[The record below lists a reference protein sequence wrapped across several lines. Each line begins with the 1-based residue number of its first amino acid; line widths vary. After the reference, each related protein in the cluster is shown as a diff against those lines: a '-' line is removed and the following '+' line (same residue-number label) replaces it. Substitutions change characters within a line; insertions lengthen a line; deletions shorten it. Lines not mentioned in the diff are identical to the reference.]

1 MVLSDRA
8 RSNALGKV
16 TFLRGIRMK
25 QIFKLAVCAALVA
38 LAGKANAASEESDFS
53 RPARG
58 SNKNAA
64 PSLAMSDTADMS
76 LADQATRQIS
86 QFGTVRTVN
95 VGPGRVFKTPLLNI
109 APQQPTNS
117 HKDQEEQ
124 KPLGQPGAPFRVT
137 DDAISVSDVAPT
149 DSTNRAFAPATFTL
163 LRNSTTGPS
172 VGGNGGVSNVA
183 EPSIASKGSN
193 IFETYN
199 WYASV
204 STDNGV
210 TRRFINPFTAFPNSP
225 AAFTSGVC
233 CDQRASQASHKGLV
247 FWFLLYNQ
255 NGTTATSTGG
265 VRLAVAKDNALSSN
279 PIAWQTYDFFPE
291 QIGQTGSWY
300 DYPYMQVSD
309 NFVYFTCNIFSTET
323 GGYTGAVI
331 YRIPLAAILAN
342 QPVVADTFFNPQF
355 GSILTVNGSGGEGTR
370 PAKNVMYFASVFGS
384 NSVFVIKWPEAN
396 AQPTVTYLDGSNGL
410 HTTAYGPFSCP
421 VTIGATTVNPCGRV
435 DTRMQAG
442 WVNATELGLM
452 WVSNTIAPNR
462 PFPFTRVLILN
473 PDTLAILSQPDLFS
487 TTSALLYPAVAVN
500 QRGHLGGIVDSLGG
514 DQATTLRAFIRDDLS
529 PDVNSSGWETFAVSI
544 GNNAANAWGD
554 YNGMATH
561 QRFPNTWVGLGHNQ
575 VDTSAGSGAR
585 LRSIWFARERDATAK
600 ISVGY
605 TGNGTATITS
615 VPAGVSCNTGS
626 ITGCESNFALGTSVT
641 LTIAPSAG
649 TSFLGWTGACSVAVS
664 SCTVTTDQLLS
675 VVARILDGVLL
686 KSGFENP

>member
-1 MVLSDRA
+1 MQSF
-8 RSNALGKV
+8 S
-16 TFLRGIRMK
+16 GIQMK
-25 QIFKLAVCAALVA
+25 LLLKLAACAAWVG
-38 LAGKANAASEESDFS
+38 LACTSHAASEVLK
-53 RPARG
+53 
-58 SNKNAA
+58 KNTPEIHA
-64 PSLAMSDTADMS
+64 
-76 LADQATRQIS
+76 
-86 QFGTVRTVN
+86 GTVRTVN
-95 VGPGRVFKTPLLNI
+95 VGPGRFFETPLLNFPPKRAI
-109 APQQPTNS
+109 KS
-117 HKDQEEQ
+117 QEEQ
-124 KPLGQPGAPFRVT
+124 EQQEPHAQPGAPFIVT
-137 DDAISVSDVAPT
+137 DDAVSVSDVAPT
-149 DSTNRAFAPATFTL
+149 DSSNRAVAPETFTL
-163 LRNSTTGPS
+163 LRSSTTGPQ
-172 VGGNGGVSNVA
+172 VGGNGSISNVA
-183 EPSIASKGSN
+183 EPSIASKGST

-225 AAFTSGVC
+225 TAFTAGVC

-279 PIAWQTYDFFPE
+279 PIPWQTYDFFPE

-309 NFVYFTCNIFSTET
+309 NFVYFTCNIFSTVT

-342 QPVVADTFFNPQF
+342 QPVVADTFHSFSPRF

-410 HTTAYGPFSCP
+410 NTTASGPFSCS
-421 VTIGATTVNPCGRV
+421 VTIGATTVNPCARV

-452 WVSNTIAPNR
+452 WVSNKILPNR

-473 PDTLAILSQPDLFS
+473 PDTLAIVSQPDLFS
-487 TTSALLYPAVAVN
+487 TTSALVYPAVAVN

-529 PDVNSSGWETFAVSI
+529 PDVNTSGWETFAVSF

-585 LRSIWFARERDATAK
+585 LRSIWFARERDASAK
-600 ISVGY
+600 ISANY

-615 VPAGVSCNTGS
+615 VPAGISCNTGS
-626 ITGCESNFALGTSVT
+626 SAGCEANFALGTSVT

-649 TSFLGWTGACSVAVS
+649 SSFLGWTGACSGAAT

-675 VVARILDGVLL
+675 VVALISDGVLL

>member
-1 MVLSDRA
+1 
-8 RSNALGKV
+8 
-16 TFLRGIRMK
+16 MK
-25 QIFKLAVCAALVA
+25 QIFKLAACAAWVA
-38 LAGKANAASEESDFS
+38 LACTSHAASEASDPS
-53 RPARG
+53 RSVQGP
-58 SNKNAA
+58 NKNTPESLISRA
-64 PSLAMSDTADMS
+64 PLGG
-76 LADQATRQIS
+76 QA
-86 QFGTVRTVN
+86 GMVRTVN
-95 VGPGRVFKTPLLNI
+95 VGLGRVFETPLLNF
-109 APQQPTNS
+109 PPKQPS
-117 HKDQEEQ
+117 KEQEEQ
-124 KPLGQPGAPFRVT
+124 EPHAQPGAPFIVT

-149 DSTNRAFAPATFTL
+149 DTSAVSPDRRDTTNPTFAPETFTL
-163 LRNSTTGPS
+163 LRSSTTGPQ
-172 VGGNGGVSNVA
+172 VGGNGSISNVA
-183 EPSIASKGSN
+183 EPSIASKGST

-225 AAFTSGVC
+225 AAFTAGVC
-233 CDQRASQASHKGLV
+233 CDQRVSQASHKGLV

-265 VRLAVAKDNALSSN
+265 VRIAVAKDNALSSN
-279 PIAWQTYDFFPE
+279 PIPWQTYDFFPE

-309 NFVYFTCNIFSTET
+309 NFVYFTCNIFGTVM
-323 GGYTGAVI
+323 GDYKGAVI
-331 YRIPLAAILAN
+331 YRIPLAAIIAN
-342 QPVVADTFFNPQF
+342 QPVVADTFHSFSPRF
-355 GSILTVNGSGGEGTR
+355 GSILTVNGSGAEGTR
-370 PAKNVMYFASVFGS
+370 SAKNVMYFASVFGS

-410 HTTAYGPFSCP
+410 NSTAYGSFSCP
-421 VTIGATTVNPCGRV
+421 VTIGATTVNPCARV

-452 WVSNTIAPNR
+452 WVSNSIAPNR

-487 TTSALLYPAVAVN
+487 TTSALVYPAVAVN
-500 QRGHLGGIVDSLGG
+500 QRGHIAGIVDSLGG

-529 PDVNSSGWETFAVSI
+529 PNVVSSGWETFAVSI

-585 LRSIWFARERDATAK
+585 LRSIWFARERDASAK
-600 ISVGY
+600 ISASY

-626 ITGCESNFALGTSVT
+626 SAGCEADFALGTSVT

-649 TSFLGWTGACSVAVS
+649 SSFLGWTGACSGAAA
-664 SCTVTTDQLLS
+664 SCTVTTDQLQS
-675 VVARILDGVLL
+675 VVARISNGLLL
-686 KSGFENP
+686 KSGFESP